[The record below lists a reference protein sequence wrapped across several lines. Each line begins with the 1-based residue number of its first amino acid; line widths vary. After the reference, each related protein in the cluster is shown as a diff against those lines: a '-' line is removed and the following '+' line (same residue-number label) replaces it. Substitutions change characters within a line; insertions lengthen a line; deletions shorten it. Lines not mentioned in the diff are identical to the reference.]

1 MKGNEEH
8 DIQKELKRYEL
19 FFKKRYK
26 VLYTVNDLS
35 SVLCFSLEVFSFFMT
50 G

>member
-19 FFKKRYK
+19 FSK
-26 VLYTVNDLS
+26 NDIR
-35 SVLCFSLEVFSFFMT
+35 FFIQ
-50 G
+50 